1 MKSEHEK
8 LAWEMLKQSLGPY
21 HWTHLDMLRSF
32 LFGVFLT
39 ALFLLP
45 VYVLAD
51 DNEIT
56 ILQEGDNFDLNIT
69 QTGYSNII
77 KQWSSTEGIDGADN
91 TIAIAQNKNYGS
103 STDKNIIEIRRVW
116 GIGNDLKLAQ
126 GYIINGDGSFSID
139 NDEYGDTFVHV
150 NVTGD
155 YNDIEMTQRTNNTSS
170 GHWYGLHIEG
180 DYNDISTIQREG
192 GGHTLDLDIFNDNNA
207 IDVVQKNSGSH
218 YAWIRLDGTYG
229 TDITLLQDSTLNKS
243 YSLNQVC
250 YTVGGCSVSVTQQ

>member
-1 MKSEHEK
+1 MDEFDRK
-8 LAWEMLKQSLGPY
+8 LDKWLLGFSWCLLGMY
-21 HWTHLDMLRSF
+21 
-32 LFGVFLT
+32 
-39 ALFLLP
+39 FLLAAGKA
-45 VYVLAD
+45 YA

-56 ILQEGDNFDLNIT
+56 IEQTGDNFDLNIT
-69 QTGYSNII
+69 QIGYSNII

-91 TIAIAQNKNYGS
+91 TISIAQNKNYGS

-139 NDEYGDTFVHV
+139 NDEYGDTFAHI

-155 YNDIEMTQRTNNTSS
+155 YNDIEMTQRTNSTSS

-192 GGHTLDLDIFNDNNA
+192 GGHTLDLDIYNDGN
-207 IDVVQKNSGSH
+207 IVDVVQKNSGSH

-229 TDITLLQDSTLNKS
+229 TNITLEQNSTTGQT
-243 YSLNQVC
+243 YSIQQNC
-250 YTVGGCSVSVTQQ
+250 YTVGGCSVSVTQGQ